1 VTEQEMQIRIIE
13 RQKQIELEEKEIL
26 RREKQYDSEVK
37 KKADADRYAVEQNAA
52 AEKMRELAQADA
64 EKYRIESLAQAE
76 AEKIRMDK
84 EKQRQILFAFVVLRK
99 LKLNVKLPKPLN
111 IMVKQLYWIWLY
123 A

>member
-1 VTEQEMQIRIIE
+1 MQIRIIE